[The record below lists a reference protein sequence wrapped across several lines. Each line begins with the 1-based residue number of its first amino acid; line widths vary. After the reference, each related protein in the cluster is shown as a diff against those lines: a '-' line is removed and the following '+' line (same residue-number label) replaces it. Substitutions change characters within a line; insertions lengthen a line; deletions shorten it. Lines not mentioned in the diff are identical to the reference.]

1 MSYSDIVKNISKNV
15 YSALNISKDIYRN
28 FDVDSAKEFKHQFI
42 EDTSY
47 LRSMIADELYDA
59 GIDIDPKEYE
69 DLIED
74 IEYEVISMLEDVLK
88 DYFEFQ
94 RADTLFT
101 FHEMIQVLNN
111 DLLASP
117 VCSVIDI
124 DVDDYGST
132 RFPEYEINLK
142 LENGATIHMR
152 VDFEEEYDNI

>member
-1 MSYSDIVKNISKNV
+1 MRYSEIVENISKNV
-15 YSALNISKDIYRN
+15 YSSLNISKDIYRS
-28 FDVDSAKEFKHQFI
+28 FDLESAKDFKHQYLD
-42 EDTSY
+42 DTSY
-47 LRSMIADELYDA
+47 LRSMIADELF
-59 GIDIDPKEYE
+59 DIDVDVAPQYQE

-74 IEYEVISMLEDVLK
+74 IVYEVISMLEDVLK